1 MHVEQYNSYKHIP
14 TFDVH
19 RDPNDLQFTV
29 HSGVSTSVHSQI
41 DGKAAIDCLQC
52 MVVSDVKTSV
62 AISVNI
68 QDSNV
73 YVIPEDDV
81 TRITQLNRT

>member
-1 MHVEQYNSYKHIP
+1 MLNSTIAIH

-52 MVVSDVKTSV
+52 VVVSDVKTPV

-73 YVIPEDDV
+73 NVIPEDDV
-81 TRITQLNRT
+81 TIVTQFNRT